1 MRTTTKFFSA
11 IVLGASLLAAGSVI
25 VPAQAQNAP
34 AAQIQQKEPANRLN
48 IKQVYDKL
56 EAAGYTDVTE
66 IEWDDGRYQAKAVN
80 PQGQR
85 SKVDIDPVSGEIIS
99 FKIKNRRN

>member
-1 MRTTTKFFSA
+1 MRATTKLFSA
-11 IVLGASLLAAGSVI
+11 LFLGASLLATGAVM

-34 AAQIQQKEPANRLN
+34 AAQVRQNDAGSRLN

-56 EAAGYTDVTE
+56 EAAGYTRITE
-66 IEWDDGRYQAKAVN
+66 IEWDDGRYQATAVN

-85 SKVDIDPVSGEIIS
+85 SKVDIDPVTGEIIG
-99 FKIKNRRN
+99 FKLKDRRN